1 MRLGRSRSVGLSGV
15 RGTVVD
21 IEAHIGGMP
30 GFSMV
35 GLPDTSLVEARDRV
49 RAAILTSGETWP
61 LQRITVSLSPAS
73 MPKRGSY
80 FDLGIAVA
88 ILEADEQ
95 LPTGAGGD
103 VVFFGELSL
112 DGRLRAVRGVLP
124 AVLAAANSGLARV
137 VVPEANVAEA
147 RLIPGVSVLGARSLS
162 QVLAALRGLPMPDE
176 PPDPPAA
183 GPEPVTAGL
192 QALDMADV
200 AGQGEAKRGVEIA
213 AAGHH
218 HVMLGG
224 APGAG
229 KTMLARRLPGLLPDL
244 SAEESL
250 EVTAIHSVAGVLPP
264 HQPLVT
270 RPPFA
275 EPHHTASTAAVVGG
289 GSRQIRPGAASIA
302 HRGVLFMDEAPEFS
316 ISVLDALRQPLENGE
331 LVVSRSEATITFPAR
346 FLLVLAM
353 NPCRCGYHGSRQRDC
368 TCSPDAVRRYWQR
381 ISGPIRDRI
390 DLRIQIDPPAI
401 ASLDAGLAAAEPT
414 KAVAERV
421 LAARERQRRRLAGT
435 PWSVNGEVPGPHVRR
450 HLMPP
455 ARMLGP
461 LHESFSKGVLTARG
475 ADRALR
481 VAWTIADL
489 AGHDVPTRDD
499 VAEAVS
505 YRLGSSGSHDRLS

>member
-1 MRLGRSRSVGLSGV
+1 MRLGRARSVGLSGV

-30 GFSMV
+30 GFTMV
-35 GLPDTSLVEARDRV
+35 GLPDASLVEARDRV
-49 RAAILTSGETWP
+49 RAAILTSGESWP

-88 ILEADEQ
+88 ILEAGDQ

-103 VVFFGELSL
+103 IVFFGEMSL

-124 AVLAAANSGLARV
+124 AVLAASSAGLDRV
-137 VVPEANVAEA
+137 VVPEANAAEA
-147 RLIPGVSVLGARSLS
+147 RLIPGMSVLGARSLA
-162 QVLAALRGLPMPDE
+162 QVVAVLRGLPMPDE
-176 PPDPPAA
+176 PPDPPTTA
-183 GPEPVTAGL
+183 PEPASAL
-192 QALDMADV
+192 HELDMADV

-218 HVMLGG
+218 HLMLGG
-224 APGAG
+224 VPGAG
-229 KTMLARRLPGLLPDL
+229 KTMLAQRLPGLLPDL

-275 EPHHTASTAAVVGG
+275 EPHHTASAAAVVGG
-289 GSRQIRPGAASIA
+289 GSRQIRPGAASVA

-316 ISVLDALRQPLENGE
+316 ITVLDALRQPLENGE
-331 LVVSRSEATITFPAR
+331 LVVSRSESTITFPAR

-353 NPCRCGYHGSRQRDC
+353 NPCRCGYHGSRHRDC
-368 TCSPDAVRRYWQR
+368 TCSPDSVRRYWQR
-381 ISGPIRDRI
+381 ISGPVRDRI
-390 DLRIQIDPPAI
+390 DVRIQIEPPAI

-414 KAVAERV
+414 KVVAERV
-421 LAARERQRRRLAGT
+421 LAARDRQRKRLADT
-435 PWSVNGEVPGPHVRR
+435 PWRVNGEVPGPYLRR
-450 HLMPP
+450 NLMPP
-455 ARMLGP
+455 ASTIGP
-461 LHESFSKGVLTARG
+461 LHEAFSKGVLTARG

-489 AGHDVPTRDD
+489 AGHDTPTRDD
-499 VAEAVS
+499 VSEAVS
-505 YRLGSSGSHDRLS
+505 HRLGSSGSHDRLS

>member
-1 MRLGRSRSVGLSGV
+1 
-15 RGTVVD
+15 
-21 IEAHIGGMP
+21 
-30 GFSMV
+30 
-35 GLPDTSLVEARDRV
+35 
-49 RAAILTSGETWP
+49 
-61 LQRITVSLSPAS
+61 
-73 MPKRGSY
+73 
-80 FDLGIAVA
+80 
-88 ILEADEQ
+88 LEADEQ

-103 VVFFGELSL
+103 VVFVGELSL
-112 DGRLRAVRGVLP
+112 DGRLRPVRGVLP
-124 AVLAAANSGLARV
+124 AVLAAANAGLARV
-137 VVPEANVAEA
+137 VVPEANEAEA

-176 PPDPPAA
+176 PPDPPAS
-183 GPEPVTAGL
+183 GPEPVMAGL

-224 APGAG
+224 VPGAG

-244 SAEESL
+244 SAEESI

-390 DLRIQIDPPAI
+390 DVRIQIDPPAI
-401 ASLDAGLAAAEPT
+401 ASLDVGLAAAEPS
-414 KAVAERV
+414 KVVAERV
-421 LAARERQRRRLAGT
+421 LAARERQRQRLAGT
-435 PWSVNGEVPGPHVRR
+435 PWRVNGEVPGPYVRR

-455 ARMLGP
+455 VRTLGP

-489 AGHDVPTRDD
+489 SGHDAPTRDD

>member
-1 MRLGRSRSVGLSGV
+1 MRLGRARSVGLSGV

-30 GFSMV
+30 GFTMV
-35 GLPDTSLVEARDRV
+35 GLPDASLVEARDRV
-49 RAAILTSGETWP
+49 RAAILTSGESWP

-88 ILEADEQ
+88 ILEAADQ
-95 LPTGAGGD
+95 LPAGAGGD
-103 VVFFGELSL
+103 IVFFGELSL

-124 AVLAAANSGLARV
+124 AVLAAAAAGLERV
-137 VVPEANVAEA
+137 VVPEANAAEA
-147 RLIPGVSVLGARSLS
+147 RLIPGVSVLGARSLA
-162 QVLAALRGLPMPDE
+162 QVLAVLRGLPMPAE
-176 PPDPPAA
+176 PPDPPTGESEAA
-183 GPEPVTAGL
+183 TTDLP
-192 QALDMADV
+192 ALDMADV
-200 AGQGEAKRGVEIA
+200 AGQSEAKRGVEIA

-224 APGAG
+224 VPGAG

-244 SAEESL
+244 SSEESL

-264 HQPLVT
+264 HQPLIT

-275 EPHHTASTAAVVGG
+275 EPHHTASAAAVVGG
-289 GSRQIRPGAASIA
+289 GSRQIRPGAASLA

-316 ISVLDALRQPLENGE
+316 VTVLDALRQPLENGE
-331 LVVSRSEATITFPAR
+331 LVVARSELTVTFPAR

-353 NPCRCGYHGSRQRDC
+353 NPCRCGYHGSRHRDC
-368 TCSPDAVRRYWQR
+368 TCSPDSVRRYWQR
-381 ISGPIRDRI
+381 ISGPVRDRI
-390 DLRIQIDPPAI
+390 DVRIHVEPPAI
-401 ASLDAGLAAAEPT
+401 ANLDTGLAAAEPT
-414 KAVAERV
+414 KVVAERV
-421 LAARERQRRRLAGT
+421 LAARDRQRTRLAGT
-435 PWSVNGEVPGPHVRR
+435 PWRVNGEVPGPYLRR

-455 ARMLGP
+455 AKALGP
-461 LHESFSKGVLTARG
+461 LHEGFSKGVLTARG

-489 AGHDVPTRDD
+489 AGHDAPTRDD

-505 YRLGSSGSHDRLS
+505 HRLGSGSHDRLS

>member
-1 MRLGRSRSVGLSGV
+1 
-15 RGTVVD
+15 
-21 IEAHIGGMP
+21 
-30 GFSMV
+30 
-35 GLPDTSLVEARDRV
+35 
-49 RAAILTSGETWP
+49 
-61 LQRITVSLSPAS
+61 
-73 MPKRGSY
+73 
-80 FDLGIAVA
+80 
-88 ILEADEQ
+88 
-95 LPTGAGGD
+95 
-103 VVFFGELSL
+103 
-112 DGRLRAVRGVLP
+112 
-124 AVLAAANSGLARV
+124 
-137 VVPEANVAEA
+137 
-147 RLIPGVSVLGARSLS
+147 
-162 QVLAALRGLPMPDE
+162 
-176 PPDPPAA
+176 
-183 GPEPVTAGL
+183 
-192 QALDMADV
+192 
-200 AGQGEAKRGVEIA
+200 
-213 AAGHH
+213 
-218 HVMLGG
+218 
-224 APGAG
+224 
-229 KTMLARRLPGLLPDL
+229 
-244 SAEESL
+244 
-250 EVTAIHSVAGVLPP
+250 
-264 HQPLVT
+264 
-270 RPPFA
+270 
-275 EPHHTASTAAVVGG
+275 
-289 GSRQIRPGAASIA
+289 
-302 HRGVLFMDEAPEFS
+302 VLFMDEAPEFS

-414 KAVAERV
+414 KVVAERV

-455 ARMLGP
+455 ARTLGP